1 MLLWSG
7 HNGFIERSGRIAM
20 KKKKIFFIIVLIL
33 FVLYVLN
40 YSYGKLLWKN
50 ALHFPDNERA
60 VVTVKYYA
68 DNGSSLELDEEKKD
82 ILFDLIKKEAQFAGY
97 SSQGKLS
104 PIMEEDDVYSV
115 IITGDDYFSLLYL
128 SKNPEKTVICANNR
142 YIKLGTMRQTKSFLQ
157 KLFD

>member
-1 MLLWSG
+1 
-7 HNGFIERSGRIAM
+7 M
-20 KKKKIFFIIVLIL
+20 KKKKIFFIIVIIL

-50 ALHFPDNERA
+50 ALHFPDSERA
-60 VVTVKYYA
+60 IVTVKYYA

-97 SSQGKLS
+97 SSQGNFS
-104 PIMEEDDVYSV
+104 PIMQEDDVYSV

-128 SKNPEKTVICANNR
+128 SKNPEKNSYMC
-142 YIKLGTMRQTKSFLQ
+142 K
-157 KLFD
+157 

>member
-1 MLLWSG
+1 MEEKKGFFKRLVSG
-7 HNGFIERSGRIAM
+7 LTKTRDNIVSGMDSIFHGFSRIDDD
-20 KKKKIFFIIVLIL
+20 FYEEL
-33 FVLYVLN
+33 
-40 YSYGKLLWKN
+40 
-50 ALHFPDNERA
+50 
-60 VVTVKYYA
+60 
-68 DNGSSLELDEEKKD
+68 SLELDEEKKD

-97 SSQGKLS
+97 SSQGKFS
-104 PIMEEDDVYSV
+104 PIMQEDDVYSV